1 MVGLATLFVA
11 VGAAGAQG
19 PRDTMKIPVFY
30 SVPGTEA
37 VRVEREIVFRTAGDT
52 MLKADIYLPAARGT
66 YPVVLLVSGGSVNDW
81 RTAAFY
87 TSFARV
93 LAAEGIAAVNY
104 DKRLARDRNSV
115 PAASDDS
122 LALAD
127 YLKSNAAKYGLDA
140 SRLCTWHFSAG
151 GTVAGTMLG
160 EKSPASCV
168 VLTLCHPFPRRR
180 RSGRAAGAAFRSG
193 TGARARRQVSTHA
206 GRARRARREDAE
218 RQHRRVRRRRAGEE
232 RASVADQLSGRR
244 SRLRNPERHRR
255 DAPGHR
261 AEHRVGE
268 VAPQAVVVSLSEG
281 LSAGLESILRTGP
294 WPRR

>member
-1 MVGLATLFVA
+1 MKSVIGLVGLLV
-11 VGAAGAQG
+11 AAGTQA
-19 PRDTMKIPVFY
+19 PPDLMKVPIFY
-30 SVPGTEA
+30 PMPATEA

-52 MLKADIYLPAARGT
+52 ILKADIYLPAARGT

-115 PAASDDS
+115 PVASHDS
-122 LALAD
+122 LALVD
-127 YLKSNAAKYGLDA
+127 HLKSNAAKYGLDV

-168 VLTLCHPFPRRR
+168 VLTYAML
-180 RSGRAAGAAFRSG
+180 SLGDGDQD
-193 TGARARRQVSTHA
+193 ARLAPHSALVQARERGDRLPPTLVVRA
-206 GRARRARREDAE
+206 GRDAKTLNDSIDAFVAAALSKNAPVSLINYPAGDHGFE
-218 RQHRRVRRRRAGEE
+218 ILNDTDETRRVIAQSI
-232 RASVADQLSGRR
+232 AWVK
-244 SRLRNPERHRR
+244 SRLRP
-255 DAPGHR
+255 
-261 AEHRVGE
+261 
-268 VAPQAVVVSLSEG
+268 S
-281 LSAGLESILRTGP
+281 
-294 WPRR
+294 

>member
-1 MVGLATLFVA
+1 MRSIVAVVALFVA
-11 VGAAGAQG
+11 AGAAGAQG
-19 PRDTMKIPVFY
+19 PRDLMKISVFY
-30 SVPGTEA
+30 SVPGTES

-52 MLKADIYLPAARGT
+52 ILKADIYLPAARGT
-66 YPVVLLVSGGSVNDW
+66 YPVVLLVSGGSVHDW

-104 DKRLARDRNSV
+104 DKRLARDRNSI

-122 LALAD
+122 LALVD

-168 VLTLCHPFPRRR
+168 VLTYAILSLGEGDQDARLAPHSALVQARERGDRFPPTLVVR
-180 RSGRAAGAAFRSG
+180 
-193 TGARARRQVSTHA
+193 A
-206 GRARRARREDAE
+206 GRDAKTLNDSIDAF
-218 RQHRRVRRRRAGEE
+218 VAAALAKNAPVSLINYPAGDHGFEILNDTDE
-232 RASVADQLSGRR
+232 TRHVIAQSIAWVK
-244 SRLRNPERHRR
+244 SRLRP
-255 DAPGHR
+255 
-261 AEHRVGE
+261 
-268 VAPQAVVVSLSEG
+268 S
-281 LSAGLESILRTGP
+281 
-294 WPRR
+294 